1 MARFVE
7 RNQYDWFSTIWKLAI
22 FVAVVLF
29 AILVVY
35 PWKGFLPTFI
45 LIIAGL
51 WMYISL
57 ISRTSGYICAELR
70 QGLPGAHHRQ
80 LLHDLERRQEPGR
93 HLLQLQE
100 ADLPPLRQ
108 EHQGAAGQARRAARG
123 QGHG

>member
-22 FVAVVLF
+22 FVAIVLF

-45 LIIAGL
+45 LILAGL

-57 ISRTSGYICAELR
+57 ISRTSGYVCASC
-70 QGLPGAHHRQ
+70 GKAVPGADDGQ

-100 ADLPPLRQ
+100 ADVPPLRP
-108 EHQGAAGQARRAARG
+108 EHQGAAGQARRRA
-123 QGHG
+123 